1 MKTRALLIA
10 AMLVPAAYGQ
20 SPSAQKYLDPAFT
33 YVYTGLNVRPE
44 KVKPFTDRAAEL
56 NKQRAALVEEGQK
69 IDAARSSGKHE
80 NAPVPPTRDS
90 AGQLVQ
96 PPQLPSAEEHE
107 RRVEAW
113 RREAQA
119 FRRETSEEFH
129 LRRAQAG
136 PVAEALGAWPDA
148 IDAAAASLA
157 PPPVPA
163 QAPPPAGSV
172 APKPTAA
179 PVPTVTGPKPSSVP
193 GFPAGM
199 EPEKKAK
206 TELPPGM
213 SKPKR

>member
-10 AMLVPAAYGQ
+10 AMLAPVAYGQ
-20 SPSAQKYLDPAFT
+20 LPSAQKYLDPAFT

-56 NKQRAALVEEGQK
+56 NKQRAALVEEGKK
-69 IDAARSSGKHE
+69 IDEARSSKKHE
-80 NAPVPPTRDS
+80 NTQVPPTTNS

-96 PPQLPSAEEHE
+96 SAQLPSAEEHE

-136 PVAEALGAWPDA
+136 PVAEALGSWPDE
-148 IDAAAASLA
+148 IDAAAASLNPELTA
-157 PPPVPA
+157 PTPPT
-163 QAPPPAGSV
+163 PPV
-172 APKPTAA
+172 APKTAVA
-179 PVPTVTGPKPSSVP
+179 PVPPATGPKPSSVP
-193 GFPAGM
+193 GLPAGV
-199 EPEKKAK
+199 EPAKKAAK
-206 TELPPGM
+206 DLPPGM
-213 SKPKR
+213 SKR